1 MRKAVGA
8 GNHKTAVEML
18 RAADALLDA
27 HCGHNPMVA
36 AATTQCSRSP
46 APTGRKKNNR
56 RNGNARSESRPP
68 SSSDFFSFHNPGN
81 GCANITTFM
90 ATKPTSSFSLV
101 PSRKTEAPPNLYR
114 FSGKPI
120 TCHCHSFAFPS
131 KCRPHF
137 LTDKLTN
144 DRFG

>member
-27 HCGHNPMVA
+27 HGGHDPMVA

-56 RNGNARSESRPP
+56 RNGNARFESRPP
-68 SSSDFFSFHNPGN
+68 SSSDFFSFHNTGN
-81 GCANITTFM
+81 GCANITNFM
-90 ATKPTSSFSLV
+90 ATKPSSSFSLV

-120 TCHCHSFAFPS
+120 TSTAIAMHFPAKAGLIFS
-131 KCRPHF
+131 
-137 LTDKLTN
+137 LTS
-144 DRFG
+144 